1 MQNDNFK
8 KTSEYLYQ
16 GYEQNVSSQEEGLW
30 QEEDEGIRVS
40 DSAPFYERYVAICKS
55 MIPCLANLV
64 NIDGKNA
71 VANSEYQSAIRFLLK
86 HEKEINKLR
95 ADIKTARNNNKKI
108 IHQ

>member
-1 MQNDNFK
+1 MQNDNVK
-8 KTSEYLYQ
+8 KTAEYLYQ
-16 GYEQNVSSQEEGLW
+16 GYEQNVSSQEDSVW
-30 QEEDEGIRVS
+30 QQEDEGIRVS

-71 VANSEYQSAIRFLLK
+71 VANSEYQAAIRFLLR

-95 ADIKTARNNNKKI
+95 TDIKTARNNNKRI
-108 IHQ
+108 VQQ